1 MTESP
6 RIAAA
11 KISAQNFGFLC
22 QTIYDDSGIVLD
34 EAKMYLV
41 QARLAPVVITEGVDT
56 LDSLCGLIRAVDG
69 RRVRDRVVDAMTT
82 NEPLF
87 FRDGRPFDALRQT
100 LIPELTSRR
109 SDKVLR
115 IWSAACST
123 GQEAY
128 SISMIWRELN
138 IPEWQLKLLG
148 TDLSETVLQH
158 ARLGRYHQ
166 HEVKR
171 GLSSDYLAKYFEQDS
186 TEWTIRPEIRQMV
199 EWRKFNLR
207 DSMSTMEPFDIIL
220 CRNVLIYFDDETKG
234 RIIENL
240 RASLKSGGYLLLGS
254 TETILNVNVGFNRVK
269 VGLAAAYQ
277 NMPSDQ

>member
-1 MTESP
+1 MTEIP
-6 RIAAA
+6 RVAAA

-22 QTIYDDSGIVLD
+22 KTIYDDSGIVLD

-41 QARLAPVVITEGVDT
+41 QARLAPVVISEGVDT
-56 LDSLCGLIRAVDG
+56 LDSLCSLIRAVDG

-82 NEPLF
+82 NETLF

-138 IPEWQLKLLG
+138 IPEWQLRLLG
-148 TDLSETVLQH
+148 TDLSDSVLEH
-158 ARLGRYHQ
+158 AKRGSYHQ

-171 GLSSDYLAKYFEQDS
+171 GLSPDYLDKYFDRVG
-186 TEWTIRPEIRQMV
+186 TDWTVKPAIRRMV
-199 EWRKFNLR
+199 DWQKFNLK
-207 DSMSTMEPFDIIL
+207 DSMSAMESFDIIL

-234 RIIENL
+234 RIIEHL
-240 RASLKSGGYLLLGS
+240 RASRKPGGYLLPRLDGDP
-254 TETILNVNVGFNRVK
+254 
-269 VGLAAAYQ
+269 A
-277 NMPSDQ
+277 

>member
-1 MTESP
+1 MTEIS

-11 KISAQNFGFLC
+11 KISAQNFEFLC

-41 QARLAPVVITEGVDT
+41 QARLVPVVKSEGLDT
-56 LDSLCGLIRAVDG
+56 LDSLCNLIRSTGG
-69 RRVRDRVVDAMTT
+69 RRVRDHVVDAMTT
-82 NEPLF
+82 NETLF

-100 LIPELTSRR
+100 LIPEITSRR
-109 SDKVLR
+109 SDEVLR
-115 IWSAACST
+115 VWSAACST

-138 IPEWQLKLLG
+138 IPEWQLRLLA

-158 ARLGRYHQ
+158 ARLGKYHQ

-171 GLSSDYLAKYFEQDS
+171 GLSPDYLAKYFEQDA

-199 EWRKFNLR
+199 QWQKFNLR

-240 RASLKSGGYLLLGS
+240 RASLKPGGYLLLGS
-254 TETILNVNVGFNRVK
+254 TETTLKVNVGFNRIK
-269 VGLAAAYQ
+269 VGLTVAYQ
-277 NMPSDQ
+277 NMPSDE